1 MGMKLTLEDLQRAFE
16 QLQEAYKVIV
26 QLVSSYW
33 EQIQELSAKYMDYKL
48 KCPERPV
55 YRYVKHKVIKSQ
67 VMNRKPICVRAR
79 TVC

>member
-1 MGMKLTLEDLQRAFE
+1 MNIESLREAFNKLAYEL
-16 QLQEAYKVIV
+16 YKVIS

-33 EQIQELSAKYMDYKL
+33 EQIKELSAKYMEYKL
-48 KCPERPV
+48 ERPERPERPV
-55 YRYVKHKVIKSQ
+55 YGYVKHKVIRSQ